1 MNGIDILGTG
11 RYLPEKVVTNED
23 FVSILDTS
31 DEWISTRTGMKERR
45 FADNSEPAWYMGTIA
60 AGQALESA
68 GISAS
73 EVDMILVTTVT
84 PDFHTPSTASQIQLK
99 LGAANA
105 FAFDIS
111 VACSGIAYAFD
122 MARRYL
128 AGDDVKTVLVV
139 NVERLSQITNYED
152 RATCI
157 LFGDGAA
164 ASVLRASGKRFSSY
178 LKGDAEGAYLLYAT
192 RPIKKVPFV
201 DNDIPVREIFPEQ
214 EKGCGGVV
222 MGGNDVYKFATR
234 VMPEAVT
241 KACEKLGIAP
251 KELDLIIPHQANYR
265 IIETAMKK
273 LSLPMEKCHVNIR
286 KYGNTSS
293 ASMAI
298 GLDECV
304 RGGLIKRG
312 DMVCAVGF
320 GAGLIYGACV
330 FEY

>member
-11 RYLPEKVVTNED
+11 RYLPEKVVMNED
-23 FVSILDTS
+23 FTSIVDTC
-31 DEWISTRTGMKERR
+31 DEWISTRTGMKKRR
-45 FADNSEPAWYMGTIA
+45 FADNSEPAWYMGAMAGEQALKA
-60 AGQALESA
+60 AGIPAL
-68 GISAS
+68 

-84 PDFHTPSTASQIQLK
+84 PDFYTPSTACQIQLT
-99 LGAANA
+99 LGAKSA

-111 VACSGIAYAFD
+111 VACSGVAYAFD

-128 AGDDVKTVLVV
+128 ADGDVKTVLVIST
-139 NVERLSQITNYED
+139 ERLSQITNYED
-152 RATCI
+152 RASCI

-178 LKGDAEGAYLLYAT
+178 LKSDMDGSHLLYAT
-192 RPIKKVPFV
+192 RPLREVPFV
-201 DNDIPVREIFPEQ
+201 DNGIPVREIFPGQ
-214 EKGCGGVV
+214 EKGYGGIV

-241 KACEKLGIAP
+241 KACEKLAITPAQ
-251 KELDLIIPHQANYR
+251 LDLIIPHQANYR

-273 LSLPMEKCHVNIR
+273 LALPMEKCHVNIHD
-286 KYGNTSS
+286 YGNTSS

-304 RGGLIKRG
+304 REGLIKRG
-312 DMVCAVGF
+312 DMVCMVGF
-320 GAGLIYGACV
+320 GAGLIYGTCV